1 MIEKFKDVEDRLTE
15 DEFFGWADGVIYNMR
30 KTEVDEDKLV
40 PFGLTFDVFED
51 NLYINPIDNGI
62 VITLEEGTHDTTD
75 SRDQNIEFIKKF
87 VAQEMPY
94 LEFNKIE
101 EHYDDYFGWG
111 FEMEFIFKEVEQ

>member
-1 MIEKFKDVEDRLTE
+1 MIEKFKDVKDRATE
-15 DEFFGWADGVIYNMR
+15 DEFFALANGVIYKMR
-30 KTEVDEDKLV
+30 TTVVDEDKLV
-40 PFGLTFDVFED
+40 PFGLTFDTFED

-62 VITLEEGTHDTTD
+62 LITLEEGTHDTTD

-87 VAQEMPY
+87 IAQEMPY

-101 EHYDDYFGWG
+101 KHYDDYFGWG